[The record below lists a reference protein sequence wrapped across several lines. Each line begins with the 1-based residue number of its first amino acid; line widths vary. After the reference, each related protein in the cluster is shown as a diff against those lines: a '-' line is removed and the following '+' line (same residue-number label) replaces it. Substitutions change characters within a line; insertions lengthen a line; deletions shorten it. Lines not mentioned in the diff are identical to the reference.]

1 VKRNHQDA
9 KDTKGHQ
16 DSEMTD
22 RVLMHGV
29 LIDAR
34 KVRGRKTAVVELGI
48 ATGLDLLVLL
58 GVLGVLVVNS

>member
-1 VKRNHQDA
+1 
-9 KDTKGHQ
+9 
-16 DSEMTD
+16 MTD

-34 KVRGRKTAVVELGI
+34 KARGRKTAVVELGI

>member
-1 VKRNHQDA
+1 
-9 KDTKGHQ
+9 
-16 DSEMTD
+16 MTD

-34 KVRGRKTAVVELGI
+34 KARVRKTAVVELGI